1 MSSETKKASLDFIQM
16 ALTLFAITAVV
27 AVLLALANSLTAP
40 IIEKSAQER
49 LNQSLNSL
57 MEEAVTFEEMTEYS
71 KKVHIDGVTVP
82 IVAAYQGRNQSEEV
96 TGYCIHVAPTGYSD
110 AIEMMVA
117 VNGEG
122 AVSGVQILSISD
134 TPGIGMKVQSDAEF
148 QNSLLGLSEQ
158 ANIVKS
164 APQKPTD
171 IQVISGASIS
181 SAAYINGVNAALET
195 AQVLMQEVE
204 S

>member
-27 AVLLALANSLTAP
+27 AVLLALANSVTAP
-40 IIEKSAQER
+40 IIEKSAQDR

-57 MEEAVTFEEMTEYS
+57 MKEAVTFEEMTEYS
-71 KKVHIDGVTVP
+71 KKVNIGGETVP
-82 IVAAYQGRNQSEEV
+82 VIAAYQGRNQSEEV

-195 AQVLMQEVE
+195 VQVLMQEVE

>member
-27 AVLLALANSLTAP
+27 AVLLALANSVTAP
-40 IIEKSAQER
+40 IIEKSAQDR

-57 MEEAVTFEEMTEYS
+57 MKEAVTFEEMTEYS
-71 KKVHIDGVTVP
+71 KKVNIGGETVP
-82 IVAAYQGRNQSEEV
+82 VIAAYQGRNQSEEV

-164 APQKPTD
+164 APQKSTD

>member
-1 MSSETKKASLDFIQM
+1 MSSQTKKVALDFIQM
-16 ALTLFAITAVV
+16 ALTLFGITAVV
-27 AVLLALANSLTAP
+27 AVLLALANSVTSP
-40 IIEKSAQER
+40 IIEESAQDR

-71 KKVHIDGVTVP
+71 KKVNVGGTTVP
-82 IVAAYQGRNQSEEV
+82 ILAAYQGRNQADVV
-96 TGYCIHVAPTGYSD
+96 TGYCVHVAPTGYSD

-134 TPGIGMKVQSDAEF
+134 TPGIGMKVQSDLDF

-164 APQKPTD
+164 APQKPND

-181 SAAYINGVNAALET
+181 SSAYINGVNAALET
-195 AQVLMQEVE
+195 AQVLMLEVE

>member
-1 MSSETKKASLDFIQM
+1 MSSETKRASLDFIQM

-27 AVLLALANSLTAP
+27 AVLLALANSVTAP
-40 IIEKSAQER
+40 IIEKSAQDR

-57 MEEAVTFEEMTEYS
+57 MGEAVTFEEMTEYS
-71 KKVHIDGVTVP
+71 KKVNIGGVTVP
-82 IVAAYQGRNQSEEV
+82 IIAAYQGRNQSDEV
-96 TGYCIHVAPTGYSD
+96 TGYCVHVAPTGYSD
-110 AIEMMVA
+110 VIEMMVA
-117 VNGEG
+117 VNEEG

-134 TPGIGMKVQSDAEF
+134 TPGIGMKVQTDAEF

-164 APQKPTD
+164 APKKPTD
-171 IQVISGASIS
+171 IQVISGASITS
-181 SAAYINGVNAALET
+181 SAYINGVNAALET
-195 AQVLMQEVE
+195 AQVLMLEVK